1 MVTFGVPAVQVAPRA
16 PGAAAPAIRSP
27 LKAIFKAETG
37 RFRALTVMIAPWTI
51 SVELAGMLRH
61 SRLARKS
68 VDVTKARKQFFFEK
82 KNQKTFICFGNIAAH
97 H

>member
-1 MVTFGVPAVQVAPRA
+1 
-16 PGAAAPAIRSP
+16 
-27 LKAIFKAETG
+27 
-37 RFRALTVMIAPWTI
+37 MIAPWTI

-82 KNQKTFICFGNIAAH
+82 KNQKTFICFSNNAAQD
-97 H
+97 